1 VRLTILGHI
10 QRGGSPTA
18 FDRLL
23 ATRMGVNAVKFLMD
37 GKSGVMTA
45 MQGRKIEAVPIAD
58 CIRDIRPISESYFE
72 MQRFLS
78 R

>member
-1 VRLTILGHI
+1 
-10 QRGGSPTA
+10 
-18 FDRLL
+18 
-23 ATRMGVNAVKFLMD
+23 MGVNAVKFLLD

-45 MQGRKIEAVPIAD
+45 MQGRKIEAVPIED
-58 CIRDIRPISESYFE
+58 CIREIRPISESYFE